1 MLDTPRPSSSSNIGA
16 WIGFLAAT
24 FCVVGLIGLFSTYA
38 APLAYQREL
47 RREQVLDQVLVTPPG
62 QLAALR
68 DALGDSA
75 DAVLSGAGPIADRVA
90 TERLAMRARLEHE
103 ADETAERLR
112 LEIVIV
118 TLTGAVLGG
127 VMLGMQRRG

>member
-1 MLDTPRPSSSSNIGA
+1 MNEPRLHASPSNIGA

-47 RREQVLDQVLVTPPG
+47 HREQVLDQALITPPG
-62 QLAALR
+62 RLAGLR

-75 DAVLSGAGPIADRVA
+75 DAILTGAGPIESTR
-90 TERLAMRARLEHE
+90 RRRASGDAR
-103 ADETAERLR
+103 AA
-112 LEIVIV
+112 
-118 TLTGAVLGG
+118 GARGG
-127 VMLGMQRRG
+127 CDS